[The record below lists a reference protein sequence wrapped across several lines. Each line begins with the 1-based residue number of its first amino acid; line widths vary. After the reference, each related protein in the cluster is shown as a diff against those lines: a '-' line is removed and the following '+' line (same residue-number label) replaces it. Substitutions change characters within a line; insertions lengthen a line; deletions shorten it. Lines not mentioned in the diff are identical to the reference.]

1 MPEENIE
8 NNEINKLIMLPT
20 LKTII
25 NEADIIP
32 RPIKGNEQNIAA
44 TRKSGIFD
52 KSRWISKNNLQIIK

>member
-32 RPIKGNEQNIAA
+32 RPIKGN
-44 TRKSGIFD
+44 
-52 KSRWISKNNLQIIK
+52 